1 MQTNEQILPTMR
13 RAVPQIYMY
22 DDTSFPGWIKIG
34 QTTRADVRQ
43 RIDEQHPITEP
54 HKTYHLLWHDNA
66 FYADGSGESFSD
78 HDLHEVLRR
87 MGKELIGEWCRCSL
101 REAKAAYVAVRHRDT
116 HIETV
121 RDLDHKMRPEQEKAV
136 NDTADYFE
144 LMDKE
149 EPDRPSHYLWNAK
162 MRFGKT
168 FATYQLAKKMGA
180 KRILVLTFKPA
191 VEDSWRDD
199 LLRHRDFEG
208 WRYFSNSEVRKL
220 NYESS
225 IFNIQNSKFPLVVFG
240 SFQDYLGRDKYGNIK
255 PKNEWVH
262 TIKWDLI
269 VLDEYHFGAW
279 NDHAKSLLDL
289 GDSEAKNRQTE
300 EDEVMRESGI
310 DVESGRAWD
319 DEDIPITGRHFLYL
333 SGTPFRALATGEF
346 MENQIFNWTYQ
357 DEQAAKA
364 NFESRISN
372 GENSKFKIQ
381 NSNLQNPYLEMP
393 TMVMMTYQMPQDLGA
408 MIEQWDMDGFDLNEF
423 FRAEVVRDRKG
434 ANGCK
439 AEGIAKGRGVATFVH
454 EKAVQKWLDIIRGK
468 TPIYGDSSSPLN
480 EHPPL
485 PFEDTRLL
493 DLCAHTMWFLPN
505 VASCDAME
513 ALLRRPANGFYQ
525 TYQIINC
532 SGTKAGIGIEALGPV
547 RDAMGDN
554 PLTTR
559 TITLTCGKLTT
570 GVTLRPLGGLLMLRN
585 CKSPETYFQTAFRVQ
600 SPWTTTDK
608 DDPTK
613 KTILKPTCYVFDF
626 APNRA
631 LREVVTYANQ
641 LDIDSNR
648 RITDKVNDFINFLP
662 ILQFDGSSMKRV
674 NATEILDFVDNGTS
688 GTLLARRW
696 NSAQLVNVD
705 NATLQRVLDSP
716 EAMATIMKIEGF
728 RALGSDIIENIVN
741 RAERIKKLKR
751 EAGDDPKKKKEL
763 TAEEKEYRS
772 KRREVQEKLMK
783 FATRIPIFMYLTD
796 YREESL
802 EDVIRKLEPSL
813 FERVT
818 GLTIDDFDLLL
829 RIGVFNRAQMND
841 AILKFRR
848 YEDASLAYTGV
859 NRHASDTRIGL
870 MDSSVPIEA
879 IR

>member
-34 QTTRADVRQ
+34 QTTRSDVRK

-78 HDLHEVLRR
+78 HDLHEMLRR

-121 RDLDHKMRPEQEKAV
+121 RDLDHKMRKEQEQAV
-136 NDTADYFE
+136 QQTAEYFAQ
-144 LMDKE
+144 MDVE
-149 EPDRPSHYLWNAK
+149 EAERCRRDACAPRPSHYLWNAK

-168 FATYQLAKKMGA
+168 FATYQLAKRMKA
-180 KRILVLTFKPA
+180 KRVLVLTFKPA

-208 WRYFSNSEVRKL
+208 WRYYSSREADATNAITHSN
-220 NYESS
+220 
-225 IFNIQNSKFPLVVFG
+225 NSTFPLVVFG

-262 TIKWDLI
+262 TISWDLI

-289 GDSEAKNRQTE
+289 GDSEARNRQTE

-319 DEDIPITGRHFLYL
+319 DEDIPISGRHLLYL

-357 DEQAAKA
+357 DEQARKEAV
-364 NFESRISN
+364 
-372 GENSKFKIQ
+372 GG
-381 NSNLQNPYLEMP
+381 PYLEMP

-423 FRAEVVRDRKG
+423 FRAESKV
-434 ANGCK
+434 
-439 AEGIAKGRGVATFVH
+439 FVH

-513 ALLRRPANGFYQ
+513 ALLHRPANGFYQ
-525 TYQIINC
+525 NYQIINC
-532 SGTKAGIGIEALGPV
+532 SGTKAGIGVDALGPV
-547 RDAMGDN
+547 REAMGDN
-554 PLTTR
+554 PLQTR

-585 CKSPETYFQTAFRVQ
+585 CSSPETYSQTAFRVQ
-600 SPWTTTDK
+600 SPWTATDK

-641 LDIDSNR
+641 LEVDSNR

-674 NATEILDFVDNGTS
+674 DATEILDFVDNGTS

-705 NATLQRVLDSP
+705 NATLQRVLDNP
-716 EAMATIMKIEGF
+716 EALATIMKIEGF

-751 EAGDDPKKKKEL
+751 EASDNPKKKKEL

-829 RIGVFNRAQMND
+829 RVGVFNRAQMND

-859 NRHASDTRIGL
+859 NRHAADTRIGL
-870 MDSSVPIEA
+870 MDSTVPIEA
-879 IR
+879 LLG

>member
-1 MQTNEQILPTMR
+1 MQTTEQILPTMR

-34 QTTRADVRQ
+34 QTTRADVRK

-78 HDLHEVLRR
+78 HDLHEMLRR

-121 RDLDHKMRPEQEKAV
+121 RDLDYKMREEQEKAV
-136 NDTADYFE
+136 KDTADYFA
-144 LMDKE
+144 LMDSE

-168 FATYQLAKKMGA
+168 FATYQLAKRMKA
-180 KRILVLTFKPA
+180 TRVLVLTFKPA

-208 WRYFSNSEVRKL
+208 WQY
-220 NYESS
+220 YSS
-225 IFNIQNSKFPLVVFG
+225 RDADATNALTHSHTNAFPLVVFG

-262 TIKWDLI
+262 SIDWDLI

-279 NDHAKSLLDL
+279 NDNAKSLLDL
-289 GDSEAKNRQTE
+289 GDADAKRRQAE
-300 EDEVMRESGI
+300 EDEVMSESGI

-319 DEDIPITGRHFLYL
+319 DEDIPITGKHFLYL

-346 MENQIFNWTYQ
+346 MESQIFNWTYQ
-357 DEQAAKA
+357 DEQARKEAV
-364 NFESRISN
+364 
-372 GENSKFKIQ
+372 GG
-381 NSNLQNPYLEMP
+381 PYLEMP

-423 FRAEVVRDRKG
+423 FRAEHTPSSS
-434 ANGCK
+434 
-439 AEGIAKGRGVATFVH
+439 RGTPPKFGGEPAAHFVH

-525 TYQIINC
+525 NYQIINC
-532 SGTKAGIGIEALGPV
+532 SGTKAGIGVDALRPV
-547 RDAMGDN
+547 REAMGDN
-554 PLTTR
+554 PLQTR

-585 CKSPETYFQTAFRVQ
+585 CSSPETYFQTAFRVQ
-600 SPWTTTDK
+600 SPWTATDK

-641 LDIDSNR
+641 LEVDSNR

-674 NATEILDFVDNGTS
+674 DATEILDFVDNGTS

-705 NATLQRVLDSP
+705 NATLQRVLDNP
-716 EAMATIMKIEGF
+716 EALATIMKIEGF

-751 EAGDDPKKKKEL
+751 EASDNPKKKKEL

-829 RIGVFNRAQMND
+829 RVGVFNRAQMND

-859 NRHASDTRIGL
+859 NRHAADTRIGL
-870 MDSSVPIEA
+870 MDSTVPIEA
-879 IR
+879 LLG

>member
-34 QTTRADVRQ
+34 QTTRSDVRQ

-54 HKTYHLLWHDNA
+54 HKTYHLLWHAGA

-78 HDLHEVLRR
+78 HDLHLVLRR

-101 REAKAAYVAVRHRDT
+101 REAQAAYVAVRHRDT
-116 HIETV
+116 HIEPT
-121 RDLDHKMRPEQEKAV
+121 RNLDYKMREEQEQAV
-136 NDTADYFE
+136 CQTADYFA
-144 LMDKE
+144 LMDEE

-168 FATYQLAKKMGA
+168 FTTYQLAKRMKA
-180 KRILVLTFKPA
+180 KRVLVLTFKPA
-191 VEDSWRDD
+191 VEDSWRED

-208 WRYFSNSEVRKL
+208 WRY
-220 NYESS
+220 YSS
-225 IFNIQNSKFPLVVFG
+225 REGERLPSLSSPKPLVVFG
-240 SFQDYLGRDKYGNIK
+240 SFQDYLGRDRYGNIK
-255 PKNEWVH
+255 SKNEWVH
-262 TIKWDLI
+262 SIDWDLI

-279 NDHAKSLLDL
+279 NDNAKSLLDL
-289 GDSEAKNRQTE
+289 GDSEAKRRQTE

-319 DEDIPITGRHFLYL
+319 DDNVPITGKHFLYL

-357 DEQAAKA
+357 DEQKRK
-364 NFESRISN
+364 ETI
-372 GENSKFKIQ
+372 GG
-381 NSNLQNPYLEMP
+381 PYQEMP

-423 FRAEVVRDRKG
+423 FRAEP
-434 ANGCK
+434 
-439 AEGIAKGRGVATFVH
+439 AKGKEPATFVH

-468 TPIYGDSSSPLN
+468 APIFGDNSSPLN
-480 EHPPL
+480 RPVPL
-485 PFEDTRLL
+485 PFEDMRLL

-505 VASCDAME
+505 VSSCDAME

-525 TYQIINC
+525 NYTIINC
-532 SGTKAGIGIEALGPV
+532 SGTKAGIGVDALEPV
-547 RDAMGDN
+547 RKAMGDN

-559 TITLTCGKLTT
+559 TIILTCGKLTT

-585 CKSPETYFQTAFRVQ
+585 CSSPETYFQTAFRVQ
-600 SPWTTTDK
+600 SPWTATDK

-613 KTILKPTCYVFDF
+613 RTILKPTCYVFDF

-641 LDIDSNR
+641 LDVESNK
-648 RITDKVNDFINFLP
+648 RITDKVDDFINFLP

-696 NSAQLVNVD
+696 NSALLVNVD
-705 NATLQRVLDSP
+705 NATLQRVLDNP
-716 EAMATIMKIEGF
+716 QALATIMKIEGF

-751 EAGDDPKKKKEL
+751 EAGEDKDPKKKKEL

-829 RIGVFNRAQMND
+829 HVGVFNRAQMND

-859 NRHASDTRIGL
+859 NRHASETRIGL

-879 IR
+879 LR

>member
-13 RAVPQIYMY
+13 RTVPQIYMY

-34 QTTRADVRQ
+34 QTTRSDVRQ

-54 HKTYHLLWHDNA
+54 HKTYHLLWHAGA

-78 HDLHEVLRR
+78 HDLHLVLRR

-101 REAKAAYVAVRHRDT
+101 REAQAAYVAVRHRDS
-116 HIETV
+116 HIEPT
-121 RDLDHKMRPEQEKAV
+121 RNLDYKMREEQEQAV
-136 NDTADYFE
+136 LQTADYFAR
-144 LMDKE
+144 MDEE

-168 FATYQLAKKMGA
+168 FTTYQLAKRMKA
-180 KRILVLTFKPA
+180 KRVLVLTFKPA
-191 VEDSWRDD
+191 VEDSWRED

-208 WRYFSNSEVRKL
+208 WRY
-220 NYESS
+220 YSS
-225 IFNIQNSKFPLVVFG
+225 REGERLPSLSSPKPLVVFG
-240 SFQDYLGRDKYGNIK
+240 SFQDYLGRDRYGNIK
-255 PKNEWVH
+255 SKNEWVH
-262 TIKWDLI
+262 SIDWDLI

-279 NDHAKSLLDL
+279 NDNAKSLLDL
-289 GDSEAKNRQTE
+289 GDSEAKRRQTE

-310 DVESGRAWD
+310 DVDSGRAWD
-319 DEDIPITGRHFLYL
+319 DDNVPITGKHFLYL

-357 DEQAAKA
+357 DEQKRK
-364 NFESRISN
+364 ETI
-372 GENSKFKIQ
+372 GG
-381 NSNLQNPYLEMP
+381 PYQEMP
-393 TMVMMTYQMPQDLGA
+393 TMVMMTYQMPQDLGT

-423 FRAEVVRDRKG
+423 FRAEP
-434 ANGCK
+434 
-439 AEGIAKGRGVATFVH
+439 AKGKEPATFVH
-454 EKAVQKWLDIIRGK
+454 ERAVQKWLDIIRGK
-468 TPIYGDSSSPLN
+468 ASIFGDNSSPLN
-480 EHPPL
+480 VRPAL

-505 VASCDAME
+505 VAACDAME

-525 TYQIINC
+525 SYTIINC
-532 SGTKAGIGIEALGPV
+532 SGTKAGIGVDALEPV
-547 RDAMGDN
+547 RKAMGDN

-585 CKSPETYFQTAFRVQ
+585 CSSPETYFQTAFRVQ
-600 SPWTTTDK
+600 SPWTATDK

-613 KTILKPTCYVFDF
+613 RTILKPTCYVFDF

-641 LDIDSNR
+641 LDVESNR
-648 RITDKVNDFINFLP
+648 RITDKVDDFINFLP

-696 NSAQLVNVD
+696 NSALLVNVD
-705 NATLQRVLDSP
+705 NATLQRVLDNP
-716 EAMATIMKIEGF
+716 HALATIMKIEGF

-741 RAERIKKLKR
+741 RADRIKKLKR
-751 EAGDDPKKKKEL
+751 EAGEDKDPKKKKEL

-829 RIGVFNRAQMND
+829 HVGVFNRAQMND

-859 NRHASDTRIGL
+859 NRHASETRIGL

-879 IR
+879 LR

>member
-54 HKTYHLLWHDNA
+54 QKTYHLLWHDNA

-121 RDLDHKMRPEQEKAV
+121 RDLDHKMRKEQEQAV
-136 NDTADYFE
+136 KQTAEYFAQ
-144 LMDKE
+144 MDKE

-208 WRYFSNSEVRKL
+208 WRYYSSREANATNAITHSN
-220 NYESS
+220 N
-225 IFNIQNSKFPLVVFG
+225 NTFPLVVFG

-262 TIKWDLI
+262 TINWDLI

-310 DVESGRAWD
+310 DVENGRAWD

-357 DEQAAKA
+357 DEQKRK
-364 NFESRISN
+364 ESV
-372 GENSKFKIQ
+372 GG
-381 NSNLQNPYLEMP
+381 PYLEMP

-423 FRAEVVRDRKG
+423 FRAEVVRDREG

-468 TPIYGDSSSPLN
+468 TPIYGDNSSPLN

-532 SGTKAGIGIEALGPV
+532 SGTKAGIGIDALGPV
-547 RDAMGDN
+547 REAMGDN

-600 SPWTTTDK
+600 SPWTATDK

>member
-1 MQTNEQILPTMR
+1 MIMATIEQILPTMR

-34 QTTRADVRQ
+34 QTTRVDVRK

-78 HDLHEVLRR
+78 HDLHEMLRR

-116 HIETV
+116 NIETV
-121 RDLDHKMRPEQEKAV
+121 RDLDYKMREEQEKAV
-136 NDTADYFE
+136 KDTADYFT
-144 LMDKE
+144 LMDRE

-168 FATYQLAKKMGA
+168 FATYQLAKRMGA
-180 KRILVLTFKPA
+180 KRVLVLTFKPA

-208 WRYFSNSEVRKL
+208 WRY
-220 NYESS
+220 YSS
-225 IFNIQNSKFPLVVFG
+225 RMDERFPSLSLSKPLVVFG
-240 SFQDYLGRDKYGNIK
+240 SFQDYLGRDRYGNIK

-262 TIKWDLI
+262 SMDWDLI

-279 NDHAKSLLDL
+279 NDNAKSLLDL
-289 GDSEAKNRQTE
+289 GDADAKRRQAE
-300 EDEVMRESGI
+300 EDEVMSEGGI

-319 DEDIPITGRHFLYL
+319 DEDIPITGKHFLYL

-346 MENQIFNWTYQ
+346 IENQIFNWIYQ
-357 DEQAAKA
+357 DEQARKEAV
-364 NFESRISN
+364 
-372 GENSKFKIQ
+372 GG
-381 NSNLQNPYLEMP
+381 PYLEMP

-434 ANGCK
+434 ANGGK
-439 AEGIAKGRGVATFVH
+439 SEGVATFVH

-532 SGTKAGIGIEALGPV
+532 SGTKAGIGVEALGPV

-585 CKSPETYFQTAFRVQ
+585 CSSPETYFQTAFRVQ
-600 SPWTTTDK
+600 SPWTATDK

-641 LDIDSNR
+641 LEVDSNR

-674 NATEILDFVDNGTS
+674 DATEILDFVDNGTS

-705 NATLQRVLDSP
+705 NATLQRVLDNP
-716 EAMATIMKIEGF
+716 EALATIMKIEGF

-751 EAGDDPKKKKEL
+751 EAGENPKKKKEL

-829 RIGVFNRAQMND
+829 RVGVFNRAQMND

-859 NRHASDTRIGL
+859 NHHASDTRIGL
-870 MDSSVPIEA
+870 MDSTVPIEA
-879 IR
+879 LVG

>member
-34 QTTRADVRQ
+34 QTTRSDVRQ

-54 HKTYHLLWHDNA
+54 HKTYHLLWHAGA

-78 HDLHEVLRR
+78 HDLHLVLRR

-101 REAKAAYVAVRHRDT
+101 REAQAAYVAVRHRDS
-116 HIETV
+116 HIEPT
-121 RDLDHKMRPEQEKAV
+121 RNLDYKMREEQEQAV
-136 NDTADYFE
+136 CQTADYFAR
-144 LMDKE
+144 MDEE
-149 EPDRPSHYLWNAK
+149 EPERPSHYLWNAK

-168 FATYQLAKKMGA
+168 FTTYQLAKRMKA
-180 KRILVLTFKPA
+180 KRVLVLTFKPA
-191 VEDSWRDD
+191 VEDSWRED

-208 WRYFSNSEVRKL
+208 WRY
-220 NYESS
+220 YSS
-225 IFNIQNSKFPLVVFG
+225 REGERLPSLSSPKPLVVFG
-240 SFQDYLGRDKYGNIK
+240 SFQDYLGRDRYGNIK
-255 PKNEWVH
+255 SKNEWVH
-262 TIKWDLI
+262 CIDWDLI

-279 NDHAKSLLDL
+279 NDNAKSLLDL
-289 GDSEAKNRQTE
+289 GDSEAKRRQTE

-310 DVESGRAWD
+310 DVEGGRAWD
-319 DEDIPITGRHFLYL
+319 DDNVPITGKHFLYL

-357 DEQAAKA
+357 DEQKRK
-364 NFESRISN
+364 ETI
-372 GENSKFKIQ
+372 GG
-381 NSNLQNPYLEMP
+381 PYQEMP

-423 FRAEVVRDRKG
+423 FRAEP
-434 ANGCK
+434 
-439 AEGIAKGRGVATFVH
+439 AKGKEPATFVH
-454 EKAVQKWLDIIRGK
+454 ERAVQKWLDIIRGK
-468 TPIYGDSSSPLN
+468 APIFGDNSSPLN
-480 EHPPL
+480 RPVPL
-485 PFEDTRLL
+485 PFEDMRLL

-513 ALLRRPANGFYQ
+513 ALLRRPANSFYQ
-525 TYQIINC
+525 NYTIINC
-532 SGTKAGIGIEALGPV
+532 SGTKAGIGVDALEPV
-547 RDAMGDN
+547 RKAMGDN

-585 CKSPETYFQTAFRVQ
+585 CSSPETYFQTAFRVQ
-600 SPWTTTDK
+600 SPWTATDK

-613 KTILKPTCYVFDF
+613 RTILKPTCYVFDF

-641 LDIDSNR
+641 LDVESNR
-648 RITDKVNDFINFLP
+648 RITDKVEAFINFLP

-674 NATEILDFVDNGTS
+674 SATEILDFVDNGTS

-696 NSAQLVNVD
+696 NSALLVNVD
-705 NATLQRVLDSP
+705 NATLQRVLDNP
-716 EAMATIMKIEGF
+716 QALATIMKIEGF

-751 EAGDDPKKKKEL
+751 EAGEDNDPKKKKEL

-829 RIGVFNRAQMND
+829 HVGVFNRAQMND

-848 YEDASLAYTGV
+848 YEDASLSYTGV
-859 NRHASDTRIGL
+859 NRHASETRIGL

-879 IR
+879 LR

>member
-1 MQTNEQILPTMR
+1 MQTTEQILPTMR

-22 DDTSFPGWIKIG
+22 DDTAFPGWIKIG
-34 QTTRADVRQ
+34 QTTRADVRK
-43 RIDEQHPITEP
+43 RIYEQHPITEP
-54 HKTYHLLWHDNA
+54 HKTYHLLWYDNA

-78 HDLHEVLRR
+78 HDLHEMLRR

-116 HIETV
+116 QVETV
-121 RDLDHKMRPEQEKAV
+121 RDLDYKMREEQEKAV
-136 NDTADYFE
+136 KDTADYFAR
-144 LMDKE
+144 MDEE

-168 FATYQLAKKMGA
+168 FATYQLAKRMGA
-180 KRILVLTFKPA
+180 KRVLVLTFKPA

-208 WRYFSNSEVRKL
+208 WRY
-220 NYESS
+220 YSS
-225 IFNIQNSKFPLVVFG
+225 RIDERFPSLSSPKPLVVFG

-262 TIKWDLI
+262 SINWDLI

-279 NDHAKSLLDL
+279 NDNAKSLLDL
-289 GDSEAKNRQTE
+289 GDADAKRRQAE
-300 EDEVMRESGI
+300 EDEVMSESGI

-319 DEDIPITGRHFLYL
+319 DEDIPISGKHFLYL

-357 DEQAAKA
+357 DEQARKEAV
-364 NFESRISN
+364 
-372 GENSKFKIQ
+372 GG
-381 NSNLQNPYLEMP
+381 PYLEMP

-434 ANGCK
+434 TNGGK
-439 AEGIAKGRGVATFVH
+439 SEGVATFVH

-532 SGTKAGIGIEALGPV
+532 SGTKAGIGVEALGPV

-585 CKSPETYFQTAFRVQ
+585 CSSPETYFQTAFRVQ
-600 SPWTTTDK
+600 SPWTATDK

-641 LDIDSNR
+641 LDVDSNR

-674 NATEILDFVDNGTS
+674 DATEILDFVDNGTS

-705 NATLQRVLDSP
+705 NATLQRVLDNP
-716 EAMATIMKIEGF
+716 EALATIMKIEGF
-728 RALGSDIIENIVN
+728 RALGNDIIENIVN

-751 EAGDDPKKKKEL
+751 EAGDNSKKKKEL

-870 MDSSVPIEA
+870 MDSTVPIEA
-879 IR
+879 LVE

>member
-116 HIETV
+116 YIETV

-136 NDTADYFE
+136 NDTADYFAQ
-144 LMDKE
+144 MDKE

-208 WRYFSNSEVRKL
+208 WRY
-220 NYESS
+220 YSS
-225 IFNIQNSKFPLVVFG
+225 RMDERFPSLSSANPLVVFG

-262 TIKWDLI
+262 TINWDLI

-357 DEQAAKA
+357 DEQKRKEAV
-364 NFESRISN
+364 
-372 GENSKFKIQ
+372 GG
-381 NSNLQNPYLEMP
+381 PYLEMP

-423 FRAEVVRDRKG
+423 FRAEVVRDREG
-434 ANGCK
+434 ANGYR
-439 AEGIAKGRGVATFVH
+439 AEGIEKDRGVATFVH

-485 PFEDTRLL
+485 PFEDMRLL

-532 SGTKAGIGIEALGPV
+532 SGTKAGIGIDALGPV

-859 NRHASDTRIGL
+859 NRHATDTRIGL

>member
-1 MQTNEQILPTMR
+1 MR
-13 RAVPQIYMY
+13 RTVPQIYMY
-22 DDTSFPGWIKIG
+22 NDTSFPGWIKIG
-34 QTTRADVRQ
+34 QTRRADVIV

-54 HKTYHLLWHDNA
+54 WKTYHLLWHDEA

-78 HDLHEVLRR
+78 DDLHAVLRR
-87 MGKELIGEWCRCSL
+87 MGKELVGEWCRCTL
-101 REAKAAYVAVRHRDT
+101 REAQAAYVAVRHRQT
-116 HIETV
+116 EVETV
-121 RDLDHKMRPEQEKAV
+121 RDLDYTMRPEQEQAV
-136 NDTADYFE
+136 NQTADYFAK
-144 LMDKE
+144 MDRE
-149 EPDRPSHYLWNAK
+149 EPERPSHYLWNAK

-168 FATYQLAKKMGA
+168 FAAYQLAKRMGA
-180 KRILVLTFKPA
+180 QRVLVLTFKPA

-208 WRYFSNSEVRKL
+208 WRY
-220 NYESS
+220 YSS
-225 IFNIQNSKFPLVVFG
+225 HTEEEYPSLASKSPLVVFG
-240 SFQDYLGRDKYGNIK
+240 SFQDYLGRDKFGNIK
-255 PKNEWVH
+255 SKNEWVH
-262 TIKWDLI
+262 AVNWDLI

-279 NDHAKSLLDL
+279 NDNAKSLLDL
-289 GDSEAKNRQTE
+289 GDAEAKCRQAE
-300 EDEVMRESGI
+300 EDAIMSESGI

-319 DEDIPITGRHFLYL
+319 DSDLPITGRHYLYL

-357 DEQAAKA
+357 DEQAQKEAV
-364 NFESRISN
+364 
-372 GENSKFKIQ
+372 GG
-381 NSNLQNPYLEMP
+381 PYLEMP
-393 TMVMMTYQMPQDLGA
+393 TMVLMTYQMPQDLGA

-423 FRAEVVRDRKG
+423 FRAEPGR
-434 ANGCK
+434 
-439 AEGIAKGRGVATFVH
+439 AKDASATFVY

-468 TPIYGDSSSPLN
+468 APIFGDNSSPLN
-480 EHPPL
+480 RPVPL

-505 VASCDAME
+505 VAACDAME
-513 ALLRRPANGFYQ
+513 AMLKRPANGFYHNY
-525 TYQIINC
+525 TIINC
-532 SGTKAGIGIEALGPV
+532 SGSKAGIGIEALAPV
-547 RDAMGDN
+547 RKAMGDN
-554 PLTTR
+554 PLKTR

-585 CKSPETYFQTAFRVQ
+585 CSSPETYFQTAFRVQ
-600 SPWTTTDK
+600 SPWTAPDEE
-608 DDPTK
+608 DPTK
-613 KTILKPTCYVFDF
+613 RIILKPTCYVFDF

-641 LDIDSNR
+641 LDVDSSR
-648 RITDKVNDFINFLP
+648 RITDKVQDFINFLP

-674 NATEILDFVDNGTS
+674 DATEILDFVDNGTS

-696 NSAQLVNVD
+696 NSALLVNVD
-705 NATLQRVLDSP
+705 NNTLQRVLDNP
-716 EAMATIMKIEGF
+716 EALATIMKIEGF
-728 RALGSDIIENIVN
+728 RALGGDIIESIVN
-741 RAERIKKLKR
+741 RAEKIKKLKR
-751 EAGDDPKKKKEL
+751 DMTEGDDKKKKKEL
-763 TAEEKEYRS
+763 TDEQKEYRS

-802 EDVIRKLEPSL
+802 EDVIRKLEPQL

-829 RIGVFNRAQMND
+829 RVGVFNKAQMND

-859 NRHASDTRIGL
+859 NKHSGNTRIGVF
-870 MDSSVPIEA
+870 DSTIELSRIIEA
-879 IR
+879 KC

>member
-34 QTTRADVRQ
+34 QTTRSDVRQ

-54 HKTYHLLWHDNA
+54 HKTYHLLWHASA

-78 HDLHEVLRR
+78 HDLHLVLRR

-101 REAKAAYVAVRHRDT
+101 REAQAAYVAVRHRDS
-116 HIETV
+116 HIEPT
-121 RDLDHKMRPEQEKAV
+121 RNLDYKMREEQEKAV
-136 NDTADYFE
+136 KDTADYFAR
-144 LMDKE
+144 MDEE

-168 FATYQLAKKMGA
+168 FTTYQLAKRMKA
-180 KRILVLTFKPA
+180 KRVLVLTFKPA
-191 VEDSWRDD
+191 VEDSWRED

-208 WRYFSNSEVRKL
+208 WRYFSSREGGRLPSLDSPK
-220 NYESS
+220 
-225 IFNIQNSKFPLVVFG
+225 PLVVFG
-240 SFQDYLGRDKYGNIK
+240 SFQDYLGRDRYGNIK
-255 PKNEWVH
+255 SKNEWVH
-262 TIKWDLI
+262 CIDWDLI

-279 NDHAKSLLDL
+279 NDNAKSLLDL
-289 GDSEAKNRQTE
+289 GDSEAKRRQTE

-319 DEDIPITGRHFLYL
+319 DDNVPITGKHFLYL

-346 MENQIFNWTYQ
+346 MESQIFNWTYQ
-357 DEQAAKA
+357 DEQERK
-364 NFESRISN
+364 ETI
-372 GENSKFKIQ
+372 GG
-381 NSNLQNPYLEMP
+381 PYQEMP

-423 FRAEVVRDRKG
+423 FRAEP
-434 ANGCK
+434 
-439 AEGIAKGRGVATFVH
+439 AKGKEPATFVH
-454 EKAVQKWLDIIRGK
+454 ERAVQKWLDIIRGK
-468 TPIYGDSSSPLN
+468 APIFGDNSSPLN
-480 EHPPL
+480 RPVPL
-485 PFEDTRLL
+485 PFEDMRLL

-525 TYQIINC
+525 NYTIINC
-532 SGTKAGIGIEALGPV
+532 SGTKAGIGVDALEPV
-547 RDAMGDN
+547 RKAMGDN

-585 CKSPETYFQTAFRVQ
+585 CSSPETYFQTAFRVQ
-600 SPWTTTDK
+600 SPWTATDK

-613 KTILKPTCYVFDF
+613 RTILKPTCYVFDF

-641 LDIDSNR
+641 LDVESNR
-648 RITDKVNDFINFLP
+648 RITDKVDDFINFLP

-696 NSAQLVNVD
+696 NSALLVNVD
-705 NATLQRVLDSP
+705 NATLQRVLDNP
-716 EAMATIMKIEGF
+716 QALATIMKIEGF

-751 EAGDDPKKKKEL
+751 EAGEDKDPKKKKEL

-829 RIGVFNRAQMND
+829 HVGVFNRAQMND

-848 YEDASLAYTGV
+848 YEDASLSYTGV
-859 NRHASDTRIGL
+859 NRHASETRIGL

-879 IR
+879 LR

>member
-1 MQTNEQILPTMR
+1 MQTIEQILPSGQRT
-13 RAVPQIYMY
+13 VPQIYMY

-34 QTTRADVRQ
+34 ETSRADVTK

-54 HKTYHLLWHDNA
+54 YKTYHLLWHDNA
-66 FYADGSGESFSD
+66 FYADGSGESFGD
-78 HDLHEVLRR
+78 HDLHDYLRR

-101 REAKAAYVAVRHRDT
+101 REAQAAYVAVRHRDT
-116 HIETV
+116 NIETV
-121 RDLDHKMRPEQEKAV
+121 RDLDYEMREEQAQAV
-136 NDTADYFE
+136 KQTADYFAK
-144 LMDKE
+144 MDEE

-168 FATYQLAKKMGA
+168 FATYQLAKRMKA
-180 KRILVLTFKPA
+180 KRVLVLTFKPA
-191 VEDSWRDD
+191 VEDSWKED

-208 WRYFSNSEVRKL
+208 WKYYSEKCRKEGDTNAVGANNHSPL
-220 NYESS
+220 QLQQSA
-225 IFNIQNSKFPLVVFG
+225 PLVVFG

-255 PKNEWVH
+255 TKNEWVH
-262 TIKWDLI
+262 SIHWDLI

-279 NDHAKSLLDL
+279 NDNAKSLLDL
-289 GDSEAKNRQTE
+289 GDADAKRRQAE
-300 EDEVMRESGI
+300 EDEVMSESGI

-319 DEDIPITGRHFLYL
+319 DRDVPITGQHYLYL

-346 MENQIFNWTYQ
+346 MESQIFNWTYQ
-357 DEQAAKA
+357 DEQTRKEAV
-364 NFESRISN
+364 
-372 GENSKFKIQ
+372 GG
-381 NSNLQNPYLEMP
+381 PYLEMP

-423 FRAEVVRDRKG
+423 FRATPSPL
-434 ANGCK
+434 
-439 AEGIAKGRGVATFVH
+439 RGTPPKRGEAHAHFVH

-468 TPIYGDSSSPLN
+468 APIFGDGSSPLN
-480 EHPPL
+480 VRPAL

-513 ALLRRPANGFYQ
+513 ALLHRPANGFYQ
-525 TYQIINC
+525 NYTIINC
-532 SGTKAGIGIEALGPV
+532 SGTKAGIGIDALGPV
-547 RDAMGDN
+547 RAAMGDN
-554 PLTTR
+554 PLKTR

-585 CKSPETYFQTAFRVQ
+585 CSSPETYFQTAFRVQ
-600 SPWTTTDK
+600 SPWTATDEN
-608 DDPTK
+608 DPTK
-613 KTILKPTCYVFDF
+613 RTILKPTCYVFDF

-641 LDIDSNR
+641 LDVDSNR
-648 RITDKVNDFINFLP
+648 RITDKVDEFINFLP

-674 NATEILDFVDNGTS
+674 DATEILDFVDNGTS

-705 NATLQRVLDSP
+705 NATLQRVLDNP
-716 EAMATIMKIEGF
+716 EALATIMKIEGF
-728 RALGSDIIENIVN
+728 RAMGSDIIENIVN
-741 RAERIKKLKR
+741 RADRIKKLKR
-751 EAGDDPKKKKEL
+751 EAGESGDSKKKKEL
-763 TAEEKEYRS
+763 TQEEKEYRS

-829 RIGVFNRAQMND
+829 RVGVFNRAQMND

-859 NRHASDTRIGL
+859 NRHAADTRIGL
-870 MDSSVPIEA
+870 MDSTVPIEA
-879 IR
+879 MVDRN

>member
-1 MQTNEQILPTMR
+1 MQTNEQILPSMR

-34 QTTRADVRQ
+34 QTTRSDVRQ

-54 HKTYHLLWHDNA
+54 HKTYHLLWHAGA

-78 HDLHEVLRR
+78 HDLHLVLRR

-101 REAKAAYVAVRHRDT
+101 REAQAAYVAVRHRDS
-116 HIETV
+116 HIEPT
-121 RDLDHKMRPEQEKAV
+121 RDLDYMMRPEQEKAV
-136 NDTADYFE
+136 KDTADYFAH
-144 LMDKE
+144 MDKE

-168 FATYQLAKKMGA
+168 FATYQLAKRMKA
-180 KRILVLTFKPA
+180 KRVLVLTFKPA
-191 VEDSWRDD
+191 VEDSWRED

-208 WRYFSNSEVRKL
+208 WRYYSSREA
-220 NYESS
+220 ESTNALTHS
-225 IFNIQNSKFPLVVFG
+225 RTNAFPLVVFG
-240 SFQDYLGRDKYGNIK
+240 SFQDYLGRDRYGNIK
-255 PKNEWVH
+255 SKNEWVH
-262 TIKWDLI
+262 SIDWDLI

-279 NDHAKSLLDL
+279 NDNAKSLLDL
-289 GDSEAKNRQTE
+289 GDSEAKRRQTE

-319 DEDIPITGRHFLYL
+319 DDNVPITGKHFLYL

-346 MENQIFNWTYQ
+346 IENQIFNWTYQ
-357 DEQAAKA
+357 DEQERK
-364 NFESRISN
+364 ETV
-372 GENSKFKIQ
+372 GG
-381 NSNLQNPYLEMP
+381 PYQEMP

-423 FRAEVVRDRKG
+423 FRAEP
-434 ANGCK
+434 
-439 AEGIAKGRGVATFVH
+439 AKGKKPATFVH
-454 EKAVQKWLDIIRGK
+454 ERAVQKWLDIIRGK
-468 TPIYGDSSSPLN
+468 APIFGDNSSPLN
-480 EHPPL
+480 RPVPL
-485 PFEDTRLL
+485 PFEDMRLL

-525 TYQIINC
+525 NYTIINC
-532 SGTKAGIGIEALGPV
+532 SGAKAGIGVDALEPV
-547 RDAMGDN
+547 RKAMGDN

-585 CKSPETYFQTAFRVQ
+585 CSSPETYFQTAFRVQ
-600 SPWTTTDK
+600 SPWTATDK
-608 DDPTK
+608 DDPTNR
-613 KTILKPTCYVFDF
+613 TILKPTCYVFDF

-641 LDIDSNR
+641 LDVESNK
-648 RITDKVNDFINFLP
+648 RITDKVDAFINFLP

-696 NSAQLVNVD
+696 NSALLVNVD
-705 NATLQRVLDSP
+705 NATLQRVLDNP
-716 EAMATIMKIEGF
+716 QALATIMKIEGF

-751 EAGDDPKKKKEL
+751 EAGEDKDPKKKKEL

-802 EDVIRKLEPSL
+802 EDVIRKLEPNL

-829 RIGVFNRAQMND
+829 HVGVFNRAQMND

-859 NRHASDTRIGL
+859 NRHAGDTRIGL
-870 MDSSVPIEA
+870 MDSSVQIEA
-879 IR
+879 LLG

>member
-1 MQTNEQILPTMR
+1 MATIEQILPSGKRT
-13 RAVPQIYMY
+13 VPQIYMY
-22 DDTSFPGWIKIG
+22 DDIAFPGWIKIG
-34 QTTRADVRQ
+34 QTGRIDVNE

-54 HKTYHLLWHDNA
+54 YKTYHLLWHDNA
-66 FYADGSGESFSD
+66 FYADGSGESFGD
-78 HDLHEVLRR
+78 HDLHDYLRR

-101 REAKAAYVAVRHRDT
+101 REAQAAYVAVRHRDT
-116 HIETV
+116 DIKIV
-121 RDLDHKMRPEQEKAV
+121 RDLDYEMRDEQAQAVKQTAEYFAKMDE
-136 NDTADYFE
+136 
-144 LMDKE
+144 E
-149 EPDRPSHYLWNAK
+149 EPNRPSHYLWNAK

-168 FATYQLAKKMGA
+168 FATYQLAKRMGA
-180 KRILVLTFKPA
+180 KRVLVLTFKPA
-191 VEDSWRDD
+191 VEDSWSDD

-208 WRYFSNSEVRKL
+208 WQYYSEKCKAGSGTKTVGANDYSPL
-220 NYESS
+220 QLQQST
-225 IFNIQNSKFPLVVFG
+225 PLVVFG
-240 SFQDYLGRDKYGNIK
+240 SFQDYLGRDRYGNIK
-255 PKNEWVH
+255 SKNEWVH
-262 TIKWDLI
+262 SIHWDLI

-279 NDHAKSLLDL
+279 NDNAKSLLDL
-289 GDSEAKNRQTE
+289 GDAEAKKRQAE
-300 EDEVMRESGI
+300 EDEVMSESGI

-319 DEDIPITGRHFLYL
+319 DSDVPITGKHYLYL

-346 MENQIFNWTYQ
+346 IENQIFNWTYQ
-357 DEQAAKA
+357 DEQARKEAV
-364 NFESRISN
+364 
-372 GENSKFKIQ
+372 GG
-381 NSNLQNPYLEMP
+381 PYLEMP

-423 FRAEVVRDRKG
+423 FRAEGK
-434 ANGCK
+434 
-439 AEGIAKGRGVATFVH
+439 TFVH

-468 TPIYGDSSSPLN
+468 APIFGDGSSPLN
-480 EHPPL
+480 VRPAL

-513 ALLRRPANGFYQ
+513 ALLHRPANGFYQ
-525 TYQIINC
+525 NYTIINC
-532 SGTKAGIGIEALGPV
+532 SGTKAGIGVDALGPV
-547 RDAMGDN
+547 REAMGDN
-554 PLTTR
+554 PLKTR

-585 CKSPETYFQTAFRVQ
+585 CSSPETYFQTAFRVQ
-600 SPWTTTDK
+600 SPWTATDEE
-608 DDPTK
+608 DPTK

-631 LREVVTYANQ
+631 LREVVTYANN
-641 LDIDSNR
+641 LDVDSNR
-648 RITDKVNDFINFLP
+648 RITDKVDEFINFLP

-674 NATEILDFVDNGTS
+674 DATEILDFVDNGTS

-705 NATLQRVLDSP
+705 NATLQRVLNNP
-716 EAMATIMKIEGF
+716 EALAAIMKIEGF
-728 RALGSDIIENIVN
+728 RALGGDIIENIVN
-741 RAERIKKLKR
+741 RSEKIKKLKR
-751 EAGDDPKKKKEL
+751 EVGESGDSKKKKEL
-763 TAEEKEYRS
+763 TKEEKEYRS

-879 IR
+879 LLSSEEE

>member
-1 MQTNEQILPTMR
+1 MATTEQILPTMR

-34 QTTRADVRQ
+34 QTMRADVRQ

-116 HIETV
+116 QVETV
-121 RDLDHKMRPEQEKAV
+121 RDLDYKMREEQEKAV
-136 NDTADYFE
+136 KDTADYFA
-144 LMDKE
+144 LMDSE

-168 FATYQLAKKMGA
+168 FATYQLAKRMGT
-180 KRILVLTFKPA
+180 KRVLVLTFKPA
-191 VEDSWRDD
+191 VEESWRDD

-208 WRYFSNSEVRKL
+208 WRYYSSRSEERFPSL
-220 NYESS
+220 SS
-225 IFNIQNSKFPLVVFG
+225 PKPLVVFG

-262 TIKWDLI
+262 SIDWDLI

-279 NDHAKSLLDL
+279 NDNAKSLLDL
-289 GDSEAKNRQTE
+289 GDVDAKRRQAE
-300 EDEVMRESGI
+300 EDEVMSESGI

-319 DEDIPITGRHFLYL
+319 DEDIPITGKHFLYL

-357 DEQAAKA
+357 DEQARKEAV
-364 NFESRISN
+364 
-372 GENSKFKIQ
+372 GG
-381 NSNLQNPYLEMP
+381 PYLEMP

-434 ANGCK
+434 ANGGK
-439 AEGIAKGRGVATFVH
+439 SEGVATFVH

-532 SGTKAGIGIEALGPV
+532 SGTKAGIGVDALGPV

-585 CKSPETYFQTAFRVQ
+585 CSSPETYFQTAFRVQ
-600 SPWTTTDK
+600 SPWTATDK

-641 LDIDSNR
+641 LDVDSNR

-674 NATEILDFVDNGTS
+674 DATEILDFVDNGTS

-705 NATLQRVLDSP
+705 NATLQRVLDNP
-716 EAMATIMKIEGF
+716 EALATIMKIEGF

-751 EAGDDPKKKKEL
+751 EAGDNPKKKKEL

-829 RIGVFNRAQMND
+829 RVGVFNRAQMND

-870 MDSSVPIEA
+870 MDSTVPIEA
-879 IR
+879 LVG

>member
-13 RAVPQIYMY
+13 RTVPQIYMY

-34 QTTRADVRQ
+34 QTTRSDVRQ

-54 HKTYHLLWHDNA
+54 HKTYHLLWHAGA

-78 HDLHEVLRR
+78 HDLHLVLRR

-101 REAKAAYVAVRHRDT
+101 REAQAAYVAVRHRDS
-116 HIETV
+116 HIEPT
-121 RDLDHKMRPEQEKAV
+121 RNLDYKMREEQEQAV
-136 NDTADYFE
+136 LQTADYFAR
-144 LMDKE
+144 MDEE

-168 FATYQLAKKMGA
+168 FTTYQLAKRMKA
-180 KRILVLTFKPA
+180 KRVLVLTFKPA
-191 VEDSWRDD
+191 VEDSWRED

-208 WRYFSNSEVRKL
+208 WRY
-220 NYESS
+220 YSS
-225 IFNIQNSKFPLVVFG
+225 REGERLPSLSSPKPLVVFG
-240 SFQDYLGRDKYGNIK
+240 SFQDYLGRDRYGNIK
-255 PKNEWVH
+255 SKNEWVH
-262 TIKWDLI
+262 SIDWDLI

-279 NDHAKSLLDL
+279 NDNAKSLLDL
-289 GDSEAKNRQTE
+289 GDSEAKRRQTE

-310 DVESGRAWD
+310 DVDSGRAWD
-319 DEDIPITGRHFLYL
+319 DDNVPITGKHFLYL

-357 DEQAAKA
+357 DEQKRK
-364 NFESRISN
+364 ETI
-372 GENSKFKIQ
+372 GG
-381 NSNLQNPYLEMP
+381 PYQEMP
-393 TMVMMTYQMPQDLGA
+393 TMVMMTYQMPQDLGT

-423 FRAEVVRDRKG
+423 FRAEP
-434 ANGCK
+434 
-439 AEGIAKGRGVATFVH
+439 AKGKKPATFVH

-468 TPIYGDSSSPLN
+468 APIFGDNSSPLN
-480 EHPPL
+480 RPVPL
-485 PFEDTRLL
+485 PFEDMRLL

-505 VASCDAME
+505 VSSCDAME

-525 TYQIINC
+525 NYTIINC
-532 SGTKAGIGIEALGPV
+532 SGTKAGIGVDALEPV
-547 RDAMGDN
+547 RKAMGDN

-559 TITLTCGKLTT
+559 TIILTCGKLTT

-585 CKSPETYFQTAFRVQ
+585 CSSPETYFQTAFRVQ
-600 SPWTTTDK
+600 SPWTATDK

-613 KTILKPTCYVFDF
+613 RTILKPTCYVFDF

-641 LDIDSNR
+641 LDVESNK
-648 RITDKVNDFINFLP
+648 RITDKVDDFINFLP

-696 NSAQLVNVD
+696 NSALLVNVD
-705 NATLQRVLDSP
+705 NATLQRVLDNP
-716 EAMATIMKIEGF
+716 QALATIMKIEGF

-751 EAGDDPKKKKEL
+751 EAGEDKDPKKKKEL

-829 RIGVFNRAQMND
+829 HVGVFNRAQMND

-859 NRHASDTRIGL
+859 NRHASETRIGL

-879 IR
+879 LR

>member
-1 MQTNEQILPTMR
+1 MR

-34 QTTRADVRQ
+34 QTTRSDVRQ

-121 RDLDHKMRPEQEKAV
+121 RDLDHKMRTEQEQAV
-136 NDTADYFE
+136 KQTAEYFAQ
-144 LMDKE
+144 MDKE

-208 WRYFSNSEVRKL
+208 WRY
-220 NYESS
+220 YSS
-225 IFNIQNSKFPLVVFG
+225 READATNALTHSHNNAFPLVVFG

-262 TIKWDLI
+262 TISWDLI

-357 DEQAAKA
+357 DEQKRKEAV
-364 NFESRISN
+364 
-372 GENSKFKIQ
+372 GG
-381 NSNLQNPYLEMP
+381 PYLEMP

-423 FRAEVVRDRKG
+423 FRAEP
-434 ANGCK
+434 C
-439 AEGIAKGRGVATFVH
+439 KGRGVATFVH

-485 PFEDTRLL
+485 PFEDLRLL

-532 SGTKAGIGIEALGPV
+532 SGTKAGIGIDALGPV
-547 RDAMGDN
+547 REAMGDN

-600 SPWTTTDK
+600 SPWTATDK

-641 LDIDSNR
+641 LDIDTGR

-751 EAGDDPKKKKEL
+751 EASDDPKKKKEL

-879 IR
+879 LL

>member
-78 HDLHEVLRR
+78 HDLHEMLRR

-101 REAKAAYVAVRHRDT
+101 REAKAAYVAVRHRET
-116 HIETV
+116 HVETV
-121 RDLDHKMRPEQEKAV
+121 LDLDYRMRPEQEQAV
-136 NDTADYFE
+136 KQTAEYFE
-144 LMDKE
+144 QMDKE

-168 FATYQLAKKMGA
+168 FATYQLAKRMNA
-180 KRILVLTFKPA
+180 KRVLVLTFKPA

-208 WRYFSNSEVRKL
+208 WRY
-220 NYESS
+220 YSS
-225 IFNIQNSKFPLVVFG
+225 RMDERFPSLSSPKPLVVFG

-262 TIKWDLI
+262 SIDWDLI

-279 NDHAKSLLDL
+279 NDNAKSLLDL
-289 GDSEAKNRQTE
+289 GDADAKRRQAE
-300 EDEVMRESGI
+300 EDEVMREGGI

-319 DEDIPITGRHFLYL
+319 DEEIPITGKHFLYL

-357 DEQAAKA
+357 DEQARKEA
-364 NFESRISN
+364 E
-372 GENSKFKIQ
+372 GG
-381 NSNLQNPYLEMP
+381 PYLEMP
-393 TMVMMTYQMPQDLGA
+393 TMVMMTYQMPRDLGA

-423 FRAEVVRDRKG
+423 FRAEHTPSPL
-434 ANGCK
+434 
-439 AEGIAKGRGVATFVH
+439 RGTPPNLGGEPAARFVH

-525 TYQIINC
+525 NYQIINC
-532 SGTKAGIGIEALGPV
+532 SGTKAGIGVDALGPV
-547 RDAMGDN
+547 REAMGDN
-554 PLTTR
+554 PLQTR

-600 SPWTTTDK
+600 SPWTAADK

-705 NATLQRVLDSP
+705 NATLQRVIESP

-751 EAGDDPKKKKEL
+751 EAGDNPKKKKEL

-879 IR
+879 LL

>member
-1 MQTNEQILPTMR
+1 MQTTEQILPTMR

-34 QTTRADVRQ
+34 QTTRADVRK

-78 HDLHEVLRR
+78 HDLHEMLRR

-116 HIETV
+116 QVETV
-121 RDLDHKMRPEQEKAV
+121 RDLDYKMREEQEKAV
-136 NDTADYFE
+136 KDTADYFA
-144 LMDKE
+144 LMDSE

-168 FATYQLAKKMGA
+168 FATYQLAKRMKA
-180 KRILVLTFKPA
+180 KRVLVLTFKPA

-208 WRYFSNSEVRKL
+208 WQY
-220 NYESS
+220 YSS
-225 IFNIQNSKFPLVVFG
+225 RDADATNALTHSHTNAFPLVVFG

-262 TIKWDLI
+262 SIDWDLI

-279 NDHAKSLLDL
+279 NDNAKSLLDL
-289 GDSEAKNRQTE
+289 GDADAKRRQAE
-300 EDEVMRESGI
+300 EDEVMREGGI

-319 DEDIPITGRHFLYL
+319 DEDIPITGKHFLYL

-346 MENQIFNWTYQ
+346 LENQIFNWTYQ
-357 DEQAAKA
+357 DEQARKEAV
-364 NFESRISN
+364 
-372 GENSKFKIQ
+372 GG
-381 NSNLQNPYLEMP
+381 PYLEMP

-423 FRAEVVRDRKG
+423 FRAEHTPSSS
-434 ANGCK
+434 
-439 AEGIAKGRGVATFVH
+439 RGTPPKLGGEPAAHFVH

-480 EHPPL
+480 DHPPL

-525 TYQIINC
+525 NYQIINC
-532 SGTKAGIGIEALGPV
+532 SGTKAGIGVDALRPV
-547 RDAMGDN
+547 REAMGDN
-554 PLTTR
+554 PLQTR

-585 CKSPETYFQTAFRVQ
+585 CSSPETYFQTAFRVQ
-600 SPWTTTDK
+600 SPWTATDK

-641 LDIDSNR
+641 LEVDSNR

-674 NATEILDFVDNGTS
+674 DATEILDFVDNGTS

-705 NATLQRVLDSP
+705 NATLQRVLDNP
-716 EAMATIMKIEGF
+716 EALATIMKIEGF

-751 EAGDDPKKKKEL
+751 EASDNPKKKKEL

-829 RIGVFNRAQMND
+829 RVGVFNRAQMND

-859 NRHASDTRIGL
+859 NRHAADTRIGL
-870 MDSSVPIEA
+870 MDSTVPIEA
-879 IR
+879 LLG

>member
-1 MQTNEQILPTMR
+1 MATIEQILPTMR

-34 QTTRADVRQ
+34 QTTRTDVRK

-54 HKTYHLLWHDNA
+54 HKTYHLLWHDDA

-121 RDLDHKMRPEQEKAV
+121 RDLDYRMREEQEQAV
-136 NDTADYFE
+136 QQTADYFAQ
-144 LMDKE
+144 MDSE

-168 FATYQLAKKMGA
+168 FATYQLAKRMKA
-180 KRILVLTFKPA
+180 KRVLVLTFKPA

-208 WRYFSNSEVRKL
+208 WQYYSSREA
-220 NYESS
+220 ESFPS
-225 IFNIQNSKFPLVVFG
+225 LSSPMPLVVFG
-240 SFQDYLGRDKYGNIK
+240 SFQDYLGRDRYGNIK

-262 TIKWDLI
+262 SINWDLI

-279 NDHAKSLLDL
+279 NDNAKSLLDL
-289 GDSEAKNRQTE
+289 GDADAKKRQTE
-300 EDEVMRESGI
+300 EDDVMREGGI

-319 DEDIPITGRHFLYL
+319 DDDVPITGKHYLYL

-357 DEQAAKA
+357 DEQARKEAV
-364 NFESRISN
+364 
-372 GENSKFKIQ
+372 GG
-381 NSNLQNPYLEMP
+381 PYLEMP

-423 FRAEVVRDRKG
+423 FRAEP
-434 ANGCK
+434 
-439 AEGIAKGRGVATFVH
+439 AKGKEAATFVH
-454 EKAVQKWLDIIRGK
+454 VKAVQKWLDIIRGK
-468 TPIYGDSSSPLN
+468 APIFGDGSSPLN
-480 EHPPL
+480 VRPAL

-513 ALLRRPANGFYQ
+513 ALLHRPANGFYQ
-525 TYQIINC
+525 NYTIINC
-532 SGTKAGIGIEALGPV
+532 SGTKAGIGVDALGPV
-547 RDAMGDN
+547 RDAMGEN
-554 PLTTR
+554 PLMTR

-585 CKSPETYFQTAFRVQ
+585 CSSPETYFQTAFRVQ
-600 SPWTTTDK
+600 SPWTATDK
-608 DDPTK
+608 NDPTK

-641 LDIDSNR
+641 LDVDGVGSADNQLNKANR
-648 RITDKVNDFINFLP
+648 RITDKVDEFINFLP

-705 NATLQRVLDSP
+705 NATLQRVLDNP
-716 EAMATIMKIEGF
+716 EALATIMKIEGF
-728 RALGSDIIENIVN
+728 RAMGSDIIESIVN
-741 RAERIKKLKR
+741 QADRIKKLKR
-751 EAGDDPKKKKEL
+751 HEVDEKDNAKKKKEL
-763 TAEEKEYRS
+763 SQEEKEYRS

-818 GLTIDDFDLLL
+818 SLTIDDFDLLL

-859 NRHASDTRIGL
+859 NRHASDTRVGL
-870 MDSSVPIEA
+870 MDSSVPVEA
-879 IR
+879 LLVTFDKP

>member
-34 QTTRADVRQ
+34 QTTRSDVRQ

-54 HKTYHLLWHDNA
+54 HKTYHLLWHAGA

-78 HDLHEVLRR
+78 HDLHLVLRR

-101 REAKAAYVAVRHRDT
+101 REAQAAYVAVRHRDS
-116 HIETV
+116 HIEPT
-121 RDLDHKMRPEQEKAV
+121 RNLDYKMREEQEQAV
-136 NDTADYFE
+136 CQTADYFAR
-144 LMDKE
+144 MDEE

-168 FATYQLAKKMGA
+168 FTTYQLAKRMKA
-180 KRILVLTFKPA
+180 KRVLVLTFKPA
-191 VEDSWRDD
+191 VEDSWRED

-208 WRYFSNSEVRKL
+208 WRY
-220 NYESS
+220 YSS
-225 IFNIQNSKFPLVVFG
+225 REGERLPSLSSSKPLVVFG
-240 SFQDYLGRDKYGNIK
+240 SFQDYLGRDRYGNIK
-255 PKNEWVH
+255 SKNEWVH
-262 TIKWDLI
+262 SIDWDLI

-279 NDHAKSLLDL
+279 NDNAKSLLDL
-289 GDSEAKNRQTE
+289 GDSEAKRRQTE

-319 DEDIPITGRHFLYL
+319 DDNVPITGKHFLYL

-346 MENQIFNWTYQ
+346 MESQIFNWTYQ
-357 DEQAAKA
+357 DEQKRK
-364 NFESRISN
+364 ETI
-372 GENSKFKIQ
+372 GG
-381 NSNLQNPYLEMP
+381 PYQEMP

-423 FRAEVVRDRKG
+423 FRAEP
-434 ANGCK
+434 
-439 AEGIAKGRGVATFVH
+439 AKGKEPATFVH
-454 EKAVQKWLDIIRGK
+454 ERAVQKWLDIIRGK
-468 TPIYGDSSSPLN
+468 APIFGDNSSPLN
-480 EHPPL
+480 RPVPL
-485 PFEDTRLL
+485 PFEDMRLL

-505 VASCDAME
+505 VAACDAME

-525 TYQIINC
+525 NYTIINC
-532 SGTKAGIGIEALGPV
+532 SGTKAGIGVDALEPV
-547 RDAMGDN
+547 RKAMGDN

-559 TITLTCGKLTT
+559 TIILTCGKLTT

-585 CKSPETYFQTAFRVQ
+585 CSSPETYFQTAFRVQ
-600 SPWTTTDK
+600 SPWTATDK

-613 KTILKPTCYVFDF
+613 RTILKPTCYVFDF

-641 LDIDSNR
+641 LDVESNR
-648 RITDKVNDFINFLP
+648 RITDKVDDFINFLP

-696 NSAQLVNVD
+696 NSALLVNVD
-705 NATLQRVLDSP
+705 NATLQRVLDNP
-716 EAMATIMKIEGF
+716 QALATIMKIEGF

-751 EAGDDPKKKKEL
+751 EAGEDNDPKKKKEL

-829 RIGVFNRAQMND
+829 HVGVFNRAQMND

-859 NRHASDTRIGL
+859 NRHASETRIGL
-870 MDSSVPIEA
+870 MDSSMPIEA
-879 IR
+879 LR

>member
-121 RDLDHKMRPEQEKAV
+121 RDLDHKMRKEQEQAV
-136 NDTADYFE
+136 KQTADYFAQ
-144 LMDKE
+144 MDKE
-149 EPDRPSHYLWNAK
+149 EPERPSHYLWNAK

-208 WRYFSNSEVRKL
+208 WRYYSSREADATNAITHSN
-220 NYESS
+220 N
-225 IFNIQNSKFPLVVFG
+225 NTFPLVVFG

-357 DEQAAKA
+357 DEQKRKEAV
-364 NFESRISN
+364 
-372 GENSKFKIQ
+372 GG
-381 NSNLQNPYLEMP
+381 PYLEMP

-423 FRAEVVRDRKG
+423 FRAEVVRDREG

-439 AEGIAKGRGVATFVH
+439 AGGIAKGKGSATFVH

-468 TPIYGDSSSPLN
+468 TPIYGDNSSPLN
-480 EHPPL
+480 RPVPL

-547 RDAMGDN
+547 REAMGEN

-600 SPWTTTDK
+600 SPWTATDK

-751 EAGDDPKKKKEL
+751 EAGDNPKKKKEL

>member
-1 MQTNEQILPTMR
+1 MQTTEQILPTMR

-34 QTTRADVRQ
+34 QTTRADVRK

-78 HDLHEVLRR
+78 HDLHEMLRR

-116 HIETV
+116 QVETV
-121 RDLDHKMRPEQEKAV
+121 RDLDYKMREEQEKAV
-136 NDTADYFE
+136 KDTADYFAR
-144 LMDKE
+144 MDEE

-168 FATYQLAKKMGA
+168 FATYQLAKRLKA
-180 KRILVLTFKPA
+180 KRVLVLTFKPA

-208 WRYFSNSEVRKL
+208 WQY
-220 NYESS
+220 YSS
-225 IFNIQNSKFPLVVFG
+225 RDADATNALTHSHTNALPLVVFG

-262 TIKWDLI
+262 SIDWDLI

-279 NDHAKSLLDL
+279 NDNAKSLLDL
-289 GDSEAKNRQTE
+289 GDADAKRRQAE
-300 EDEVMRESGI
+300 EDEVMSESGI

-319 DEDIPITGRHFLYL
+319 DEDIPITGKHFLYL

-346 MENQIFNWTYQ
+346 LENQIFNWTYQ
-357 DEQAAKA
+357 DEQARKEAV
-364 NFESRISN
+364 
-372 GENSKFKIQ
+372 GG
-381 NSNLQNPYLEMP
+381 PYLEMP

-423 FRAEVVRDRKG
+423 FRAEHTPSSSPGTPPKLG
-434 ANGCK
+434 GEPA
-439 AEGIAKGRGVATFVH
+439 AHFVH

-525 TYQIINC
+525 NYQIINC
-532 SGTKAGIGIEALGPV
+532 SGTKAGIGVDALGPV

-585 CKSPETYFQTAFRVQ
+585 CSSPETYFQTAFRVQ
-600 SPWTTTDK
+600 SPWTATDK

-641 LDIDSNR
+641 LDVDSNR

-674 NATEILDFVDNGTS
+674 DATEILDFVDNGTS

-705 NATLQRVLDSP
+705 NATLQRVLDNP
-716 EAMATIMKIEGF
+716 EALATIMKIEGF
-728 RALGSDIIENIVN
+728 RTLGSDIIENIVN

-751 EAGDDPKKKKEL
+751 EASDNPKKKKEL

-829 RIGVFNRAQMND
+829 RVGVFNRAQMND

-848 YEDASLAYTGV
+848 
-859 NRHASDTRIGL
+859 
-870 MDSSVPIEA
+870 
-879 IR
+879 

>member
-1 MQTNEQILPTMR
+1 MIMATIEQILPTMR

-22 DDTSFPGWIKIG
+22 DDTAFPGWIKIG
-34 QTTRADVRQ
+34 QTTRADVRK

-66 FYADGSGESFSD
+66 FYDDGSGESFSD
-78 HDLHEVLRR
+78 HDLHEMLRR

-101 REAKAAYVAVRHRDT
+101 REAKAAYVVVRHRDT
-116 HIETV
+116 QVETV
-121 RDLDHKMRPEQEKAV
+121 RDLDYKMRDEQRQAV
-136 NDTADYFE
+136 KQTAEYFE
-144 LMDKE
+144 QMDIE

-168 FATYQLAKKMGA
+168 FATYQLAKRMGT
-180 KRILVLTFKPA
+180 KRVLVLTFKPA

-208 WRYFSNSEVRKL
+208 WRY
-220 NYESS
+220 YSS
-225 IFNIQNSKFPLVVFG
+225 RMDERFPSLSSPKPLVVFG

-262 TIKWDLI
+262 SIDWDLI

-279 NDHAKSLLDL
+279 NDNAKSLLDL
-289 GDSEAKNRQTE
+289 GDADAKRRQAE
-300 EDEVMRESGI
+300 EDEVMSESGI

-319 DEDIPITGRHFLYL
+319 DEDIPITGKHFLYL

-357 DEQAAKA
+357 DEQKRKEAV
-364 NFESRISN
+364 
-372 GENSKFKIQ
+372 GG
-381 NSNLQNPYLEMP
+381 PYLEMP

-423 FRAEVVRDRKG
+423 FRAEGK
-434 ANGCK
+434 
-439 AEGIAKGRGVATFVH
+439 TFVH

-468 TPIYGDSSSPLN
+468 TPIYGDSGSPLN

-532 SGTKAGIGIEALGPV
+532 SGTKAGIGVDALGPV
-547 RDAMGDN
+547 REAMGDN

-600 SPWTTTDK
+600 SPWTATDK

-641 LDIDSNR
+641 LDVDSNR

-674 NATEILDFVDNGTS
+674 DATEILDFVDNGTS

-751 EAGDDPKKKKEL
+751 EAGDNPKKKKEL

-829 RIGVFNRAQMND
+829 RVGVFNRAQMND

-870 MDSSVPIEA
+870 MDSTVPIEA
-879 IR
+879 LVG

>member
-34 QTTRADVRQ
+34 QTMRADVRK

-87 MGKELIGEWCRCSL
+87 MGKELIGEWCRCTL

-121 RDLDHKMRPEQEKAV
+121 RDLDHKMRTEQEQAV
-136 NDTADYFE
+136 KQTAEYFAQ
-144 LMDKE
+144 MDKE

-168 FATYQLAKKMGA
+168 FATYQLAKTMGA

-208 WRYFSNSEVRKL
+208 WRYFSNSELRKL
-220 NYESS
+220 NYEGSK
-225 IFNIQNSKFPLVVFG
+225 FNIQNSNFPLVVFG

-310 DVESGRAWD
+310 DVESGRAWN

-357 DEQAAKA
+357 DEQKRKEAV
-364 NFESRISN
+364 
-372 GENSKFKIQ
+372 GG
-381 NSNLQNPYLEMP
+381 PYLEMP

-423 FRAEVVRDRKG
+423 FRAEHTPSPL
-434 ANGCK
+434 
-439 AEGIAKGRGVATFVH
+439 RGTPPNLGGEPTARFVH

-525 TYQIINC
+525 NYQIINC
-532 SGTKAGIGIEALGPV
+532 SGTKAGIGVDALGPV
-547 RDAMGDN
+547 REAMGDN
-554 PLTTR
+554 PLQTR

-600 SPWTTTDK
+600 SPWTATDK

-751 EAGDDPKKKKEL
+751 EAGDNPKKKKEL

-859 NRHASDTRIGL
+859 NRHATDTRIGL
-870 MDSSVPIEA
+870 MDSTVPIEA
-879 IR
+879 LVR

>member
-1 MQTNEQILPTMR
+1 MQTTEQILPTMR

-34 QTTRADVRQ
+34 QTTRADVRK

-87 MGKELIGEWCRCSL
+87 MGKELVGEWCRCSL
-101 REAKAAYVAVRHRDT
+101 REAKAAYVAVRHRET
-116 HIETV
+116 QVETV
-121 RDLDHKMRPEQEKAV
+121 RDLDYDMRDEQKLAV
-136 NDTADYFE
+136 TQTAEYFE
-144 LMDKE
+144 QMDAE

-168 FATYQLAKKMGA
+168 FATYQLAKRMNA
-180 KRILVLTFKPA
+180 KRVLVLTFKPA

-199 LLRHRDFEG
+199 LLRHRDFDG
-208 WRYFSNSEVRKL
+208 WRY
-220 NYESS
+220 YSS
-225 IFNIQNSKFPLVVFG
+225 KMDDRLPSLSSSKPLVVFG

-262 TIKWDLI
+262 SINWDLI

-279 NDHAKSLLDL
+279 NDNAKSLLDL
-289 GDSEAKNRQTE
+289 GDADAKRRQAE
-300 EDEVMRESGI
+300 EDEVMSESGI

-319 DEDIPITGRHFLYL
+319 DEDIPITGKHFLYL

-346 MENQIFNWTYQ
+346 LENQIFNWTYQ
-357 DEQAAKA
+357 DEQARKEAV
-364 NFESRISN
+364 
-372 GENSKFKIQ
+372 GG
-381 NSNLQNPYLEMP
+381 PYLEMP

-423 FRAEVVRDRKG
+423 FRAEIVHDHKG
-434 ANGCK
+434 SKGGN
-439 AEGIAKGRGVATFVH
+439 AEDIATFVH

-513 ALLRRPANGFYQ
+513 ALLRRPANGFFQ
-525 TYQIINC
+525 TYEIINC
-532 SGTKAGIGIEALGPV
+532 SGTKAGIGVDALGPV
-547 RDAMGDN
+547 RDAMGEN
-554 PLTTR
+554 PLQTR

-585 CKSPETYFQTAFRVQ
+585 CSSPETYFQTAFRVQ
-600 SPWTTTDK
+600 SPWTAIDK

-641 LDIDSNR
+641 LDVDSNR

-674 NATEILDFVDNGTS
+674 DATEILDFVDNGTS

-705 NATLQRVLDSP
+705 NATLQRVLDNP
-716 EAMATIMKIEGF
+716 EALATIMKIEGF

-751 EAGDDPKKKKEL
+751 EAIDDPKKKKEL

-859 NRHASDTRIGL
+859 NRHAADTRIGL
-870 MDSSVPIEA
+870 MDSTVQIEA
-879 IR
+879 LL

>member
-13 RAVPQIYMY
+13 RTVPQIYMY

-34 QTTRADVRQ
+34 QTTRADVRK

-66 FYADGSGESFSD
+66 FFADGSGESFSD
-78 HDLHEVLRR
+78 HDLHEMLRR

-116 HIETV
+116 QVETV
-121 RDLDHKMRPEQEKAV
+121 RDLDYKMREEQEKAV
-136 NDTADYFE
+136 KDTADYFA
-144 LMDKE
+144 LMDIE

-168 FATYQLAKKMGA
+168 FATYQLAKRMGA
-180 KRILVLTFKPA
+180 KRVLVLTFKPA

-208 WRYFSNSEVRKL
+208 WRY
-220 NYESS
+220 YSS
-225 IFNIQNSKFPLVVFG
+225 RMDERFPSLSSPKPLVVFG

-262 TIKWDLI
+262 SIDWDLI

-279 NDHAKSLLDL
+279 NDNAKSLLDL
-289 GDSEAKNRQTE
+289 GDADAKWRQAE
-300 EDEVMRESGI
+300 EDEVMSESGI

-319 DEDIPITGRHFLYL
+319 DEDIPITGKHFLYL

-357 DEQAAKA
+357 DEQKRK
-364 NFESRISN
+364 EDV
-372 GENSKFKIQ
+372 GG
-381 NSNLQNPYLEMP
+381 PYLEMP

-434 ANGCK
+434 ANGGK
-439 AEGIAKGRGVATFVH
+439 SEGVATFVH

-513 ALLRRPANGFYQ
+513 ALLHRPANGFYQ

-532 SGTKAGIGIEALGPV
+532 SGTKAGIGVDALGPV

-585 CKSPETYFQTAFRVQ
+585 CSSPETYFQTAFRVQ
-600 SPWTTTDK
+600 SPWTATDK

-641 LDIDSNR
+641 LDVDSNR

-674 NATEILDFVDNGTS
+674 DATEILDFVDNGTS

-705 NATLQRVLDSP
+705 NATLQRVLDNP
-716 EAMATIMKIEGF
+716 EALATIMKIEGF

-751 EAGDDPKKKKEL
+751 EAGDNPKKKKEL

-829 RIGVFNRAQMND
+829 RVGVFNRAQMND

-859 NRHASDTRIGL
+859 NRHATDTRIGL
-870 MDSSVPIEA
+870 MDSTVPIEA
-879 IR
+879 LVG

>member
-1 MQTNEQILPTMR
+1 MATIEQILPTMR
-13 RAVPQIYMY
+13 RTVPQIYMY
-22 DDTSFPGWIKIG
+22 DDTSFPG
-34 QTTRADVRQ
+34 
-43 RIDEQHPITEP
+43 

-87 MGKELIGEWCRCSL
+87 MGKEMIGEWCRCSL
-101 REAKAAYVAVRHRDT
+101 REAQAAYVAVRHRET
-116 HIETV
+116 HVETV
-121 RDLDHKMRPEQEKAV
+121 RDLDYKMREEQEQAV
-136 NDTADYFE
+136 RQTADYFAR
-144 LMDKE
+144 MDEE

-168 FATYQLAKKMGA
+168 FSTYQLAKRMKA
-180 KRILVLTFKPA
+180 KRVLVLTFKPA

-208 WRYFSNSEVRKL
+208 WRY
-220 NYESS
+220 YSS
-225 IFNIQNSKFPLVVFG
+225 RDTEGTNALTHSHNNAFPLVVFG
-240 SFQDYLGRDKYGNIK
+240 SFQDYLGRDRYGNIK

-262 TIKWDLI
+262 SINWDLI

-279 NDHAKSLLDL
+279 NDNAKSLLDL
-289 GDSEAKNRQTE
+289 GDADAKRRQVE
-300 EDEVMRESGI
+300 EDEVMREGGI

-319 DEDIPITGRHFLYL
+319 DDDVPITGRHYLYL

-357 DEQAAKA
+357 DEQARKEA
-364 NFESRISN
+364 I
-372 GENSKFKIQ
+372 GG
-381 NSNLQNPYLEMP
+381 PYLEMP

-423 FRAEVVRDRKG
+423 FRAEPGKG
-434 ANGCK
+434 KEA
-439 AEGIAKGRGVATFVH
+439 ATFVH

-468 TPIYGDSSSPLN
+468 ASIFGDGSSPLN
-480 EHPPL
+480 VRPAL

-513 ALLRRPANGFYQ
+513 ALLHRPANGFYQ
-525 TYQIINC
+525 TYKIINC
-532 SGTKAGIGIEALGPV
+532 SGTKAGIGVDALGPV
-547 RDAMGDN
+547 RTAMGDN

-585 CKSPETYFQTAFRVQ
+585 CSSPETYFQTAFRVQ
-600 SPWTTTDK
+600 SPWTATDK

-641 LDIDSNR
+641 LEVDSNR

-674 NATEILDFVDNGTS
+674 DATEILDFVDNGTS

-705 NATLQRVLDSP
+705 NATLQRVLDNP
-716 EAMATIMKIEGF
+716 EALATIMKIEGF

-741 RAERIKKLKR
+741 RAEKIKKLKR
-751 EAGDDPKKKKEL
+751 EAGDNPDPKKKKEL

-859 NRHASDTRIGL
+859 NRHASDTRVGL
-870 MDSSVPIEA
+870 MDSTVPIEA
-879 IR
+879 LLD